1 MRAIVTVDLGAQPR
15 GYWRN
20 LREAI
25 SQLLAAVAG
34 LDCNL
39 SLSAHCG
46 RWQDADLPV
55 LRRACVVPN
64 LFMSIPRLARGQGID
79 HEHCLRAWRSLI

>member
-1 MRAIVTVDLGAQPR
+1 MRARVTVDFGAQPA

-20 LREAI
+20 LREAA

-46 RWQDADLPV
+46 RWQSDHTPL
-55 LRRACVVPN
+55 LRHAHRVPN
-64 LFMSIPRLARGQGID
+64 LFMSIPRLARGRGID
-79 HEHCLRAWRSLI
+79 HEHCLRAWRNLI